1 MMKLSKT
8 FLIALTVV
16 TIVLFSLFLNAQ
28 TLSVASAA
36 PNLDTVAITFVNL
49 MEEGQFE
56 AAAELFNTEMAE
68 ALPPQKLEATWNSL
82 ISNVGEFKEIVE
94 TRTTEEKGY
103 RVVYVTYEF
112 AKASLD
118 IKVVFDEEA
127 QIAGLWFVDV
137 ATEGTHGI
145 YIAAFIVTGISVLLW
160 GGLIYWLSKRKWK
173 YLALMLI
180 TLPFSIIVNLL
191 IKKPVYDF
199 LVSSVSVSS
208 ELGITTPWWL
218 LLFVLFLSPITEEA
232 IKLSPL
238 LARQVRRMIDRSSA
252 LWIGMALGIGFG
264 VGEIWYLAWQ
274 FSMVPDFAG
283 YPFYYFGG
291 FITERLTVVFIHGVI
306 TAVAVTG
313 FLKGIKGLLMGYV
326 GAVFLHALT
335 NIGAT
340 LYQIQLWDATFA
352 SIYLFLPII
361 VAFFIFEHLRKK
373 QLKDKKPEETVLYTR
388 D

>member
-1 MMKLSKT
+1 MMKLSKI
-8 FLIALTVV
+8 FLIALAVATL
-16 TIVLFSLFLNAQ
+16 VLVSHFLNAQ
-28 TLSVASAA
+28 ALSVASTA

-56 AAAELFNTEMAE
+56 AASELFNTEMAE

-82 ISNVGEFKEIVE
+82 IGNVGEFKEIVE

-103 RVVYVTYEF
+103 RVVYVTCEF

-127 QIAGLWFVDV
+127 QIAGLWFVAA
-137 ATEGTHGI
+137 ATEGIHGI
-145 YIAAFIVTGISVLLW
+145 YIAAFIVTGISVVLW
-160 GGLIYWLSKRKWK
+160 GGLVYWLSKRKWK

-191 IKKPVYDF
+191 MKKPVYDF

-208 ELGITTPWWL
+208 ELSITTPWWL

-232 IKLSPL
+232 VKLSPL

-340 LYQIQLWDATFA
+340 LYQIKLWDATFA